1 MKRKR
6 MSWKKSRR
14 DFARKSGVHPK
25 NSLPGSGGYVM
36 RGGIRL

>member
-6 MSWKKSRR
+6 MSGAGSRR
-14 DFARKSGVHPK
+14 DFSRKSGVHPL
-25 NSLPGSGGYVM
+25 NMRGVPM

>member
-6 MSWKKSRR
+6 MSFKKSRR
-14 DFARKSGVHPK
+14 DFRRKSFVHPK
-25 NSLPGSGGYVM
+25 NSMPEGPTLTM